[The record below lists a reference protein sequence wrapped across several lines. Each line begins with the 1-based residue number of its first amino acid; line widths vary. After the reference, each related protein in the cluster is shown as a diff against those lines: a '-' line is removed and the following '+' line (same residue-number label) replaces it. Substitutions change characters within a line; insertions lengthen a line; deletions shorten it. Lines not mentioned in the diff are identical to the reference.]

1 MKMMYL
7 SFVKASKNYTSLT
20 HERFVVMRNCVTELY
35 SMDPV
40 SGYQHAFVY
49 LRQLAIHVRKAMTSM
64 NAVDIH
70 SVYSWQ
76 FVNCLRLWTYM
87 VIEPSLK
94 EAFQPLVYP
103 LIQVIE
109 STVNL
114 IPTVR
119 YYPVRLHCVD
129 LFIQITAATGV
140 YIPVPPLLLEV
151 IENEKFMEKPAPVTA
166 KPPDVNFA
174 IKVSKTFV
182 GSGRSG
188 YYCIACSSLAG

>member
-1 MKMMYL
+1 
-7 SFVKASKNYTSLT
+7 
-20 HERFVVMRNCVTELY
+20 MRLIC
-35 SMDPV
+35 S
-40 SGYQHAFVY
+40 
-49 LRQLAIHVRKAMTSM
+49 
-64 NAVDIH
+64 IH

-109 STVNL
+109 STVKL

-151 IENEKFMEKPAPVTA
+151 IEVCK
-166 KPPDVNFA
+166 
-174 IKVSKTFV
+174 
-182 GSGRSG
+182 
-188 YYCIACSSLAG
+188 